1 MERWTREEA
10 EGYRARWRLMA
21 VGEGAPGLRVCKA
34 ADRLR
39 ELSVLFDVARLCGGD
54 PGREKGV
61 ARVRRRWARLRRVS
75 HG

>member
-10 EGYRARWRLMA
+10 EGYRARWRFMA
-21 VGEGAPGLRVCKA
+21 VGEGAPDPPACRP

-39 ELSVLFDVARLCGGD
+39 ELSMLFDAARLCGGD

-61 ARVRRRWARLRRVS
+61 ARVRRRWARLRRVAR
-75 HG
+75 G